1 MIDAHQHFWQLD
13 KPFEYEWLKAPQ
25 HAPINRT
32 YLPADLR
39 MHLDA
44 TGIAESI
51 FVQTQHDLEEN
62 RWVLGMA
69 EKHDWLVG
77 VVGWVDLASEAC
89 EEQLLEFKDHPKFVG
104 IRHITQDEPDD
115 DFIVRPEICAA

>member
-13 KPFEYEWLKAPQ
+13 KPFDYEWLKAPQ

-39 MHLDA
+39 THLDA

-51 FVQTQHDLEEN
+51 FVQTQHLHFLMILHQY
-62 RWVLGMA
+62 RI
-69 EKHDWLVG
+69 
-77 VVGWVDLASEAC
+77 
-89 EEQLLEFKDHPKFVG
+89 QLFQYH
-104 IRHITQDEPDD
+104 
-115 DFIVRPEICAA
+115 